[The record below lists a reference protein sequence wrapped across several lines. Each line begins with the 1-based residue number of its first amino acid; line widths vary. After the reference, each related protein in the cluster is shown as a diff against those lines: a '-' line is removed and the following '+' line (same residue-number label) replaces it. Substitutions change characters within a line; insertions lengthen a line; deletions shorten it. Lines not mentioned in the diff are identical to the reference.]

1 MVDRCIVDDCPNT
14 AKFACSCRIDVKL
27 CSDHL
32 ELHTSQGGEHKIL
45 KMSPKLGEMG
55 LRAKRIIRSQQE
67 KTSEI
72 IEYGEQ
78 QIKDVFE
85 KMRNMIDILNKRQ
98 KKILITAYS
107 GNLSQDIVKEMGDIS
122 IDFDIEKE
130 FEGIKSHLTKPDA
143 KTVELYLEKF
153 ENISKKIAFGND
165 IMERISGDLIQKISE
180 QEKNANLQVLNLQNS
195 IDQNKDIIDKNIKK
209 ESDEIK
215 KLLDEKIKK
224 FSSELSSKNSDIYK
238 IIEGQ
243 SAKIASE
250 FKALDDETRRKIQQ
264 NADGI
269 QKQLKDNYEMSL
281 RSCEDKYRDLDS
293 KLQKLQ
299 KQIKEINTTVG
310 EIAHRYEQEK
320 RERIEKIEK
329 EINEQRERD
338 LKEKERQEKI
348 KRDEEA
354 IEKERQAKIL
364 QQLQQG
370 ASKRSGEL
378 LNSTAV
384 FETDFKTMKT
394 QIDGFLERMK
404 KAGTPDTAEVER
416 TQGTLAQFIGVLEGI
431 NIRLR
436 KAVNGEINGEEAV
449 NMNAETTTLI
459 VHLTEFN
466 QICKSFLVLLNGQGS
481 NIDSGYAKSFK
492 ITNDKQYYFYCNF
505 NSDSSIY

>member
-1 MVDRCIVDDCPNT
+1 MVDRCIVEDCLKT
-14 AKFACSCRIDVKL
+14 AKFSCSCRIDAKF

-32 ELHTSQGGEHKIL
+32 APHTSQGGEHIIL
-45 KMSPKLGEMG
+45 KISPELGEMG
-55 LRAKRIIRSQQE
+55 LRAKRFIRSHQE
-67 KTSEI
+67 KTSDI

-107 GNLSQDIVKEMGDIS
+107 GNLSQDIIKEMGDIS

-130 FEGIKSHLTKPDA
+130 FEGIKSHLIKPDA

-153 ENISKKIAFGND
+153 ENISKKITVGND
-165 IMERISGDLIQKISE
+165 LMEKISGELIQKISE
-180 QEKNANLQVLNLQNS
+180 QEKNTNLQVLDLQNS
-195 IDQNKDIIDKNIKK
+195 IDLNKDIIDKNIKK

-215 KLLDEKIKK
+215 KLLDEKIKN

-320 RERIEKIEK
+320 REQERIKKIEK
-329 EINEQRERD
+329 ENNEQRERD

-348 KRDEEA
+348 KRDEEEA
-354 IEKERQAKIL
+354 KEKERQAKIL
-364 QQLQQG
+364 QPLQQEV
-370 ASKRSGEL
+370 SKRSGEL

-394 QIDGFLERMK
+394 QIDGILQRMQ
-404 KAGTPDTAEVER
+404 KAGTPDKAEVER

-466 QICKSFLVLLNGQGS
+466 QICKSFLGLLNNQSG
-481 NIDSGYAKSFK
+481 NISY
-492 ITNDKQYYFYCNF
+492 
-505 NSDSSIY
+505 